1 VYRGKRGA
9 KCDYELI
16 KRYLPRE
23 KDSRIVQF
31 SDVMTFFEEVKMVVS
46 HRCSLL
52 DLLYQHA
59 SIQLMWLTLHDC
71 ID

>member
-9 KCDYELI
+9 KCDYEFI

-31 SDVMTFFEEVKMVVS
+31 SEAMIVFEEAKMVVS
-46 HRCSLL
+46 HRYSLL
-52 DLLYQHA
+52 DLPRQYA
-59 SIQLMWLTLHDC
+59 STYFDVAYLA
-71 ID
+71 

>member
-1 VYRGKRGA
+1 MVYRRKRGA
-9 KCDYELI
+9 KCDYEFI

-31 SDVMTFFEEVKMVVS
+31 SEAMMIFEEEKMVVS

-52 DLLYQHA
+52 DLLYQHVFTHFDGA
-59 SIQLMWLTLHDC
+59 HLA
-71 ID
+71 

>member
-9 KCDYELI
+9 KCDYEFI

-31 SDVMTFFEEVKMVVS
+31 SEGMIVFEEGKMVVS
-46 HRCSLL
+46 HRYSLL

-59 SIQLMWLTLHDC
+59 SIHFDVAYLA
-71 ID
+71 